1 MASSKKPKGIEEDL
15 ARKIL
20 ALLRK
25 GTPAAKKK
33 ATELQGI
40 QRAYRNDA
48 SKMRSGQEAL
58 GKEWNRKLGAEY
70 YATKRASEAK
80 SVSQRLRE
88 ESRLKGMD
96 SKFKK
101 VAKRERADEGKAA
114 TNAGI
119 RAERRKATK
128 DAGGRNAP
136 DRIDARKRAAE
147 NRSKNARPKT
157 AAGGAGK
164 GPKNPKKTG
173 TASAPKGPKKPRNP
187 KK

>member
-1 MASSKKPKGIEEDL
+1 MASSKKPKGIEDDL

-25 GTPAAKKK
+25 GTPK
-33 ATELQGI
+33 AMKEADRLKGI
-40 QRAYRNDA
+40 QRTYRDDA
-48 SKMRSGQEAL
+48 SKMRSGKEAL

-119 RAERRKATK
+119 RAERRKATR

-136 DRIDARKRAAE
+136 DRIDARKRAAA
-147 NRSKNARPKT
+147 NRAKNAK
-157 AAGGAGK
+157 
-164 GPKNPKKTG
+164 
-173 TASAPKGPKKPRNP
+173 PKKPRNP

>member
-33 ATELQGI
+33 AKELQGI
-40 QRAYRNDA
+40 QRVYRDDA
-48 SKMRSGQEAL
+48 SKTIADKSAL
-58 GKEWNRKLGAEY
+58 SREYNRKLGAEF
-70 YATKRASEAK
+70 YAKERADKTK
-80 SVSQRLRE
+80 SVTQRLRE
-88 ESRLKGMD
+88 ESRLRGMD

-101 VAKRERADEGKAA
+101 VAKRDRADETKAA
-114 TNAGI
+114 TAAGI

-128 DAGGRNAP
+128 EAGGRNAP
-136 DRIDARKRAAE
+136 DRIDARKRAAA
-147 NRSKNARPKT
+147 NRAKNAK
-157 AAGGAGK
+157 
-164 GPKNPKKTG
+164 
-173 TASAPKGPKKPRNP
+173 PKKPRNP

>member
-25 GTPAAKKK
+25 GTPKALKK
-33 ATELQGI
+33 ADELKGI
-40 QRAYRNDA
+40 QRVYRDDA
-48 SKMRSGQEAL
+48 SKTIADKSAL
-58 GKEWNRKLGAEY
+58 GREYNRKLGAEY
-70 YATKRASEAK
+70 YATKRASETK

-88 ESRLKGMD
+88 KSRLRGMD

-101 VAKRERADEGKAA
+101 VAARDRADETKAA
-114 TNAGI
+114 TAAGI

-128 DAGGRNAP
+128 QVGGHNAP
-136 DRIDARKRAAE
+136 DRIDARKRAAA
-147 NRSKNARPKT
+147 NRAKNAK
-157 AAGGAGK
+157 
-164 GPKNPKKTG
+164 
-173 TASAPKGPKKPRNP
+173 PKKPRNP

>member
-33 ATELQGI
+33 AKELQGI
-40 QRAYRNDA
+40 QRAYRDDA
-48 SKMRSGQEAL
+48 SKMRSNNAAL
-58 GKEWNRKLGAEY
+58 GREYDRKLGAEY
-70 YATKRASEAK
+70 YATKRATESK

-88 ESRLKGMD
+88 ESRLRGMD

-101 VAKRERADEGKAA
+101 VAARDRADETKAA
-114 TNAGI
+114 TAAGM

-128 DAGGRNAP
+128 EAGGRNAP
-136 DRIDARKRAAE
+136 DRIDARKRAAA
-147 NRSKNARPKT
+147 NRAKNAK
-157 AAGGAGK
+157 
-164 GPKNPKKTG
+164 
-173 TASAPKGPKKPRNP
+173 PKKPRNP